1 MKGYGQFCPVS
12 KAAEILNERWTL
24 LIIRELLCG
33 SRRFNDLRRGVP
45 LMSSSLLSHRLKALQ
60 EYGVVERRD
69 AENGRGSEYLLT
81 PAGAELRPIVLS
93 FGEWG
98 QRWVRSKIHE
108 ADLDAGLLMWDMRR
122 MIDASAFPEKRV
134 VIAFEFADVSGKERA
149 WWLVVQDGE
158 VELCWEDPGLS
169 VDLYVFTNLQTM
181 TQIWMGD
188 ISVTEARRR
197 DLLDMQGSRDVI
209 RAMPRWLT
217 RSPFATVPRPDA
229 RSLAIGGTAC

>member
-24 LIIRELLCG
+24 LVVRELLCG

-45 LMSSSLLSHRLKALQ
+45 LMSTSLLSQRLKALQ
-60 EYGVVERRD
+60 EYGVIERRS
-69 AENGRGSEYLLT
+69 AKSGRGGEYFLT
-81 PAGAELRPIVLS
+81 PAGEELRPIVLS

-98 QRWVRSKIHE
+98 QRWIRSQIQE

-122 MIDASAFPEKRV
+122 TIDANAFPTQRV
-134 VIAFEFADVSGKERA
+134 AIAFEFTDVPEKEGY
-149 WWLVVQDGE
+149 WWLVVEDGD
-158 VELCWEDPGLS
+158 VELCWEDPGTPI
-169 VDLYVFTNLQTM
+169 DLYVFSDLQTM

-188 ISVTEARRR
+188 ISVSEARRQ
-197 DLLDMQGSRDVI
+197 DLIDLQGSRAII

-217 RSPFATVPRPDA
+217 RSLFATVPRPREA
-229 RSLAIGGTAC
+229 A